1 MQAGTHTH
9 HHPSHTH
16 MEAEFSAVMMVRQAE
31 HRSCAIPEG
40 SATIGVT
47 LVFLEQFEVLHE
59 DDAIT
64 HNVDPYLP

>member
-1 MQAGTHTH
+1 
-9 HHPSHTH
+9 
-16 MEAEFSAVMMVRQAE
+16 MEAEFSTVMMVRQAE

-40 SATIGVT
+40 SATIGIT